1 MPTYPARRNAD
12 IDEDPRPRDQFGRF
26 LPHDSETFEV
36 VDDDD
41 DDDDLDDD
49 EDDEDDDSE

>member
-41 DDDDLDDD
+41 LDDD